1 MSLRKFGRYY
11 WLDMRIHGRRI
22 RRSPKTGEHALDI
35 ERAREI
41 QDELLK
47 GAESKD
53 ITIHEFSMKYL
64 DRGWS
69 SKPAS
74 ADREAQR
81 MKKILDF
88 FDSIDISYLSDV
100 TPYHLEQL
108 RTWLKER
115 KDEPVKEG
123 APKKPDR
130 SKTTLNRY
138 MQLLRGMFYRA
149 IDWELYQKPNPLKK
163 VKFYREE
170 GKVRPLSRADVEKV
184 LEAAEKISKKPQ
196 SPLQKIFRDLVLFGL
211 NTGLRKS
218 EILNLRWKDVKEDE
232 VEVRGKGDRRRTV
245 PLNQAAQAVIRWQPR
260 RTEFVFDIPNRK
272 QPDLFRRTI
281 IQIRKATGVD
291 FHFHLLRHFFTT
303 ALLEKGVDF
312 VTIGSL
318 LGHSKVTTSLI
329 YSHTDRERKRKAL
342 DLLEG

>member
-1 MSLRKFGRYY
+1 MIKKHGPVY
-11 WLDMRIHGRRI
+11 WLDIRIHGRRI
-22 RRSPKTGEHALDI
+22 RRSLKTGEQNLAL
-35 ERAREI
+35 ERARDI
-41 QDELLK
+41 RDELLK
-47 GAESKD
+47 GAERKD
-53 ITIHEFSMKYL
+53 IAIHEFSLKYL
-64 DRGWS
+64 DWAWS

-88 FDSIDISYLSDV
+88 FDSIDVSYLSDV

-123 APKKPDR
+123 VLRKPDR
-130 SKTTLNRY
+130 SKATLNRY
-138 MQLLRGMFYRA
+138 MQLLRGMFYKA

-170 GKVRPLSRADVEKV
+170 GRVRPLSRADIDKV
-184 LEAAEKISKKPQ
+184 LEAAKKISENAK
-196 SPLQKIFRDLVLFGL
+196 SPLQKHFYDLVLLAL

-218 EILNLRWKDVKEDE
+218 EILQLRWKDVKDDE
-232 VEVRGKGDRRRTV
+232 IEVRGKGDRRRTV
-245 PLNQAAQAVIRWQPR
+245 PLNQIAQAVIGRQPR
-260 RTEFVFDIPNRK
+260 RTEYVFDIPNRK

-281 IQIRKATGVD
+281 GQIWKATGVD

-312 VTIGSL
+312 VTIGAI
-318 LGHSKVTTSLI
+318 LGHGRTATSLI
-329 YSHTDRERKRKAL
+329 YSHTDRTKLKRAV
-342 DLLEG
+342 DLLGG